1 MKKATFAQR
10 LSAYLL
16 DIVFSLLISFVINFV
31 LALTIILAPITPITS
46 IIFPL
51 LYGFILTGWKS
62 TTYGKMTVGIKVV
75 NEKGGKVSWGEAL
88 LREIVGKS
96 IAVLFIYPLGYL
108 WMLWDKDEQTWHDKI
123 AKTFVVT
130 SK

>member
-1 MKKATFAQR
+1 M
-10 LSAYLL
+10 
-16 DIVFSLLISFVINFV
+16 
-31 LALTIILAPITPITS
+31 
-46 IIFPL
+46 
-51 LYGFILTGWKS
+51 YGFILTGWKS